1 MNQTK
6 KNGNWK
12 RKMEP
17 YAFLVPLVLIL
28 FLFLVIPLVKAAI
41 MSFQYYYVTKPSPNG
56 HYFVGLEN
64 YGKVLQD
71 EYFFNSVK
79 VTLIYIVVT
88 VAGRYIIG
96 FITALLLNTKF
107 LGRGL
112 ARALIIIPWA
122 VPEVVACLVWI
133 LMYDK
138 DYGIINFLLNN
149 AGILSHNIAYLQDV
163 SVALPAAMVVNIWK
177 GFPYVAIMLLAGMQ
191 SVSTDL
197 YEAADI
203 DGATTFQK
211 IRYITIPAIR
221 SVSTTVFLLLIIWT
235 IKDYAIAYVLTKG
248 GPSRATELLT
258 IYIQQTGFKYFDFGK
273 DMKKRTG
280 RKVITV
286 ILVVIVCMFA
296 LFPFVWMISTSF
308 KTAGEV
314 YSKTPS
320 FIPKAATMQGYKE
333 MLTTDST
340 TFNFMQWLGNSVIV
354 SLLTTAFS
362 MIIATLGGYGI
373 SRFRFRGR
381 GFLSY
386 FILTTQVL
394 PGSLLII
401 PLYVI
406 MGNLQ
411 LLDTKIGLVAA
422 YCTFSIPFCTWM
434 MKGFFDTIPISLEEA
449 ARVDG
454 AGRFRIFATVI
465 LPLTVPGLVA
475 TGIFSFINGWNEYL
489 FASTFMKSY
498 ENWTL
503 PIGIA
508 SFSGQYATNW
518 GTLMAGAVLITLPVV
533 IMFLL
538 LQKHL
543 VSGMTAGA
551 VKQ

>member
-6 KNGNWK
+6 KNGKWK

-64 YGKVLQD
+64 YGKVLKD

-149 AGILSHNIAYLQDV
+149 AGIYHTISHICRMCRLLFRRQWLSTYG
-163 SVALPAAMVVNIWK
+163 K

-211 IRYITIPAIR
+211 IRYITVPAIR

-258 IYIQQTGFKYFDFGK
+258 IYIQQTGFK
-273 DMKKRTG
+273 
-280 RKVITV
+280 
-286 ILVVIVCMFA
+286 
-296 LFPFVWMISTSF
+296 
-308 KTAGEV
+308 
-314 YSKTPS
+314 
-320 FIPKAATMQGYKE
+320 
-333 MLTTDST
+333 
-340 TFNFMQWLGNSVIV
+340 
-354 SLLTTAFS
+354 
-362 MIIATLGGYGI
+362 
-373 SRFRFRGR
+373 
-381 GFLSY
+381 
-386 FILTTQVL
+386 
-394 PGSLLII
+394 
-401 PLYVI
+401 
-406 MGNLQ
+406 
-411 LLDTKIGLVAA
+411 
-422 YCTFSIPFCTWM
+422 
-434 MKGFFDTIPISLEEA
+434 
-449 ARVDG
+449 
-454 AGRFRIFATVI
+454 IF
-465 LPLTVPGLVA
+465 
-475 TGIFSFINGWNEYL
+475 
-489 FASTFMKSY
+489 
-498 ENWTL
+498 
-503 PIGIA
+503 
-508 SFSGQYATNW
+508 
-518 GTLMAGAVLITLPVV
+518 
-533 IMFLL
+533 
-538 LQKHL
+538 
-543 VSGMTAGA
+543 
-551 VKQ
+551 

>member
-1 MNQTK
+1 
-6 KNGNWK
+6 
-12 RKMEP
+12 
-17 YAFLVPLVLIL
+17 
-28 FLFLVIPLVKAAI
+28 
-41 MSFQYYYVTKPSPNG
+41 
-56 HYFVGLEN
+56 
-64 YGKVLQD
+64 
-71 EYFFNSVK
+71 
-79 VTLIYIVVT
+79 
-88 VAGRYIIG
+88 
-96 FITALLLNTKF
+96 
-107 LGRGL
+107 
-112 ARALIIIPWA
+112 
-122 VPEVVACLVWI
+122 
-133 LMYDK
+133 
-138 DYGIINFLLNN
+138 
-149 AGILSHNIAYLQDV
+149 
-163 SVALPAAMVVNIWK
+163 
-177 GFPYVAIMLLAGMQ
+177 
-191 SVSTDL
+191 
-197 YEAADI
+197 
-203 DGATTFQK
+203 
-211 IRYITIPAIR
+211 
-221 SVSTTVFLLLIIWT
+221 
-235 IKDYAIAYVLTKG
+235 
-248 GPSRATELLT
+248 
-258 IYIQQTGFKYFDFGK
+258 
-273 DMKKRTG
+273 MKKRTG

-333 MLTTDST
+333 MLTTHST

-386 FILTTQVL
+386 FILTTQV
-394 PGSLLII
+394 
-401 PLYVI
+401 
-406 MGNLQ
+406 

>member
-1 MNQTK
+1 
-6 KNGNWK
+6 
-12 RKMEP
+12 
-17 YAFLVPLVLIL
+17 
-28 FLFLVIPLVKAAI
+28 
-41 MSFQYYYVTKPSPNG
+41 
-56 HYFVGLEN
+56 
-64 YGKVLQD
+64 
-71 EYFFNSVK
+71 
-79 VTLIYIVVT
+79 
-88 VAGRYIIG
+88 
-96 FITALLLNTKF
+96 
-107 LGRGL
+107 
-112 ARALIIIPWA
+112 
-122 VPEVVACLVWI
+122 
-133 LMYDK
+133 
-138 DYGIINFLLNN
+138 
-149 AGILSHNIAYLQDV
+149 
-163 SVALPAAMVVNIWK
+163 
-177 GFPYVAIMLLAGMQ
+177 
-191 SVSTDL
+191 
-197 YEAADI
+197 
-203 DGATTFQK
+203 
-211 IRYITIPAIR
+211 
-221 SVSTTVFLLLIIWT
+221 
-235 IKDYAIAYVLTKG
+235 
-248 GPSRATELLT
+248 
-258 IYIQQTGFKYFDFGK
+258 
-273 DMKKRTG
+273 MKKRTG

-333 MLTTDST
+333 MLTTHST

-475 TGIFSFINGWNEYL
+475 TGIFSFINGWNE
-489 FASTFMKSY
+489 SY
-498 ENWTL
+498 S
-503 PIGIA
+503 PA
-508 SFSGQYATNW
+508 HS
-518 GTLMAGAVLITLPVV
+518 
-533 IMFLL
+533 
-538 LQKHL
+538 
-543 VSGMTAGA
+543 
-551 VKQ
+551 

>member
-1 MNQTK
+1 
-6 KNGNWK
+6 
-12 RKMEP
+12 
-17 YAFLVPLVLIL
+17 
-28 FLFLVIPLVKAAI
+28 
-41 MSFQYYYVTKPSPNG
+41 
-56 HYFVGLEN
+56 
-64 YGKVLQD
+64 
-71 EYFFNSVK
+71 
-79 VTLIYIVVT
+79 
-88 VAGRYIIG
+88 
-96 FITALLLNTKF
+96 
-107 LGRGL
+107 
-112 ARALIIIPWA
+112 
-122 VPEVVACLVWI
+122 
-133 LMYDK
+133 
-138 DYGIINFLLNN
+138 
-149 AGILSHNIAYLQDV
+149 
-163 SVALPAAMVVNIWK
+163 
-177 GFPYVAIMLLAGMQ
+177 
-191 SVSTDL
+191 
-197 YEAADI
+197 
-203 DGATTFQK
+203 
-211 IRYITIPAIR
+211 
-221 SVSTTVFLLLIIWT
+221 
-235 IKDYAIAYVLTKG
+235 
-248 GPSRATELLT
+248 
-258 IYIQQTGFKYFDFGK
+258 
-273 DMKKRTG
+273 MKKRTG

-333 MLTTDST
+333 MLTTHST

-454 AGRFRIFATVI
+454 ANKFQTFVQIV
-465 LPLTVPGLVA
+465 LPLVMPGIVA
-475 TGIFSFINGWNEYL
+475 TAIYTFINAWNEFLYSL
-489 FASTFMKSY
+489 ILINSTDKMTVSVALKSLQGAEILNWGDMMAASTLVVVPSVIFFMFIQNK
-498 ENWTL
+498 
-503 PIGIA
+503 IA
-508 SFSGQYATNW
+508 G
-518 GTLMAGAVLITLPVV
+518 
-533 IMFLL
+533 
-538 LQKHL
+538 
-543 VSGMTAGA
+543 GMTDGA
-551 VKQ
+551 VK

>member
-1 MNQTK
+1 
-6 KNGNWK
+6 
-12 RKMEP
+12 
-17 YAFLVPLVLIL
+17 
-28 FLFLVIPLVKAAI
+28 
-41 MSFQYYYVTKPSPNG
+41 
-56 HYFVGLEN
+56 
-64 YGKVLQD
+64 
-71 EYFFNSVK
+71 
-79 VTLIYIVVT
+79 
-88 VAGRYIIG
+88 
-96 FITALLLNTKF
+96 
-107 LGRGL
+107 
-112 ARALIIIPWA
+112 
-122 VPEVVACLVWI
+122 
-133 LMYDK
+133 
-138 DYGIINFLLNN
+138 
-149 AGILSHNIAYLQDV
+149 
-163 SVALPAAMVVNIWK
+163 
-177 GFPYVAIMLLAGMQ
+177 
-191 SVSTDL
+191 
-197 YEAADI
+197 
-203 DGATTFQK
+203 
-211 IRYITIPAIR
+211 
-221 SVSTTVFLLLIIWT
+221 
-235 IKDYAIAYVLTKG
+235 
-248 GPSRATELLT
+248 
-258 IYIQQTGFKYFDFGK
+258 
-273 DMKKRTG
+273 MKKRTG

-333 MLTTDST
+333 MLTTHST

-489 FASTFMKSY
+489 FSSTFMKSY

>member
-6 KNGNWK
+6 KNGKWK

-64 YGKVLQD
+64 YGKVLKD

-211 IRYITIPAIR
+211 NPLHYSSGNPFGIDNSIFTADYLDDQGLCNRLCTDQGR
-221 SVSTTVFLLLIIWT
+221 SVKSNRTS
-235 IKDYAIAYVLTKG
+235 DYLY
-248 GPSRATELLT
+248 
-258 IYIQQTGFKYFDFGK
+258 
-273 DMKKRTG
+273 
-280 RKVITV
+280 
-286 ILVVIVCMFA
+286 
-296 LFPFVWMISTSF
+296 
-308 KTAGEV
+308 TA
-314 YSKTPS
+314 
-320 FIPKAATMQGYKE
+320 
-333 MLTTDST
+333 D
-340 TFNFMQWLGNSVIV
+340 
-354 SLLTTAFS
+354 
-362 MIIATLGGYGI
+362 
-373 SRFRFRGR
+373 
-381 GFLSY
+381 
-386 FILTTQVL
+386 
-394 PGSLLII
+394 
-401 PLYVI
+401 
-406 MGNLQ
+406 
-411 LLDTKIGLVAA
+411 
-422 YCTFSIPFCTWM
+422 
-434 MKGFFDTIPISLEEA
+434 
-449 ARVDG
+449 
-454 AGRFRIFATVI
+454 RI
-465 LPLTVPGLVA
+465 
-475 TGIFSFINGWNEYL
+475 
-489 FASTFMKSY
+489 
-498 ENWTL
+498 
-503 PIGIA
+503 
-508 SFSGQYATNW
+508 
-518 GTLMAGAVLITLPVV
+518 
-533 IMFLL
+533 
-538 LQKHL
+538 
-543 VSGMTAGA
+543 
-551 VKQ
+551 